1 LEVDQ
6 TKIKAPYFCAWNT
19 AKQRSGPMSLVDPTV
34 RKNNDMF
41 EYHQISQPM
50 ENFEIARDIP
60 IPALSRVFF
69 LADFPALSRFQGYA
83 VKCYGFL
90 VLKDIVMVT
99 GFHCS

>member
-1 LEVDQ
+1 
-6 TKIKAPYFCAWNT
+6 
-19 AKQRSGPMSLVDPTV
+19 MSLVDPTV

-41 EYHQISQPM
+41 EYHQISQPL
-50 ENFEIARDIP
+50 ENFEIARDMP